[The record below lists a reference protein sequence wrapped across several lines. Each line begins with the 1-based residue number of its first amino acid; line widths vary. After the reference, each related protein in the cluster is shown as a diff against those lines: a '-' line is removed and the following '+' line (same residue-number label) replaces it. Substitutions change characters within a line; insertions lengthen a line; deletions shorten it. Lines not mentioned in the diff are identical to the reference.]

1 MSAYENRFKRLLIEK
16 DKDLTDDQS
25 AMAQTLDQG
34 TQVSDFDVPNAPEV
48 GAQAMPTMSSIQKQ
62 MHEELKQWTLK
73 INDFINFINSPD
85 ASSIQSKLNAA
96 EAQTLYDKIKN
107 AETKKIAR
115 VAGELATLNQ
125 QLMGYLATSNDPKY
139 KYS

>member
-1 MSAYENRFKRLLIEK
+1 MFFS
-16 DKDLTDDQS
+16 
-25 AMAQTLDQG
+25 
-34 TQVSDFDVPNAPEV
+34 
-48 GAQAMPTMSSIQKQ
+48 
-62 MHEELKQWTLK
+62 
-73 INDFINFINSPD
+73 FINFINSPD

>member
-16 DKDLTDDQS
+16 DEELTDDQS

-34 TQVSDFDVPNAPEV
+34 TQVSDFDTPNAPQV
-48 GAQAMPTMSSIQKQ
+48 GAQLAPTMTAIQKQ
-62 MHEELKQWTLK
+62 MHEELKQWTMK

>member
-16 DKDLTDDQS
+16 DEELTDDQT

-34 TQVSDFDVPNAPEV
+34 TQVSDFDTPNAPEV

-73 INDFINFINSPD
+73 INDYINFIN
-85 ASSIQSKLNAA
+85 
-96 EAQTLYDKIKN
+96 
-107 AETKKIAR
+107 
-115 VAGELATLNQ
+115 
-125 QLMGYLATSNDPKY
+125 
-139 KYS
+139 

>member
-16 DKDLTDDQS
+16 DQELTDDQS

-48 GAQAMPTMSSIQKQ
+48 GAQAMPTMNAIQKQ
-62 MHEELKQWTLK
+62 MHEELKQWTIK